1 MFSVIFEV
9 HPKQEK
15 FDLYLDLAK
24 GLKPILEGMDGFIDN
39 ERFESSR
46 RPGWVLSHSTWRDEK
61 SVVRW
66 RTVAKHHDTQ
76 QRGRDEVFQDYHL
89 RVGEIV
95 SDTAPPAGISIVEQR
110 LDETEIGRAKFVT
123 LTEVQ
128 HQSGVTAAALPIGC
142 SSIGDQA
149 DLIDYDVFASI
160 YNKGK
165 LALLVSWRD
174 RPSAERFSPPR
185 HLPVVRH
192 RIVRVVRDY
201 GMFDRRESP
210 QYYPA
215 IDGISGGAPGILIAL
230 IGNNDHVRAL
240 TQLRMLQQGSAARCH
255 GCHDLQLRMH
265 FLSGLYG
272 DGAGRALPEL
282 RRGACLA
289 THPAGRKLVQHPAST
304 ARVVKPGGCAATP
317 A

>member
-9 HPKQEK
+9 HPRPER

-24 GLKPILEGMDGFIDN
+24 GLRPILEGIDGFIDN
-39 ERFESSR
+39 ERFESTR
-46 RPGWVLSHSTWRDEK
+46 RPGWILSHSTWRDEK

-95 SDTAPPAGISIVEQR
+95 ADTAPPAGTSLVEQR
-110 LDETEIGRAKFVT
+110 LDETEIGQAKFAT

-128 HQSGVTAAALPIGC
+128 PHTGVTAAALPDWLRLERDG
-142 SSIGDQA
+142 A
-149 DLIDYDVFASI
+149 DLVDYDVLASI

-165 LALLVSWRD
+165 LVLLASWRD
-174 RPSAERFSPPR
+174 RRAAERFTPAVDAGADQ
-185 HLPVVRH
+185 LRH

-215 IDGISGGAPGILIAL
+215 IGDETAPRP
-230 IGNNDHVRAL
+230 DH
-240 TQLRMLQQGSAARCH
+240 S
-255 GCHDLQLRMH
+255 
-265 FLSGLYG
+265 
-272 DGAGRALPEL
+272 
-282 RRGACLA
+282 
-289 THPAGRKLVQHPAST
+289 
-304 ARVVKPGGCAATP
+304 
-317 A
+317 